1 MKRFISISLF
11 FLSFFK
17 QKPNFTCYRL
27 RRSFSSPSLV
37 FFLLPPSLFCFIF
50 PFRASPTRR
59 IELEIAAAPGE
70 RGGGGHNGRARKERG
85 RTNRKAKSRSNP
97 LPKSLP
103 LSSPLLDPR
112 ERASWPSPCS
122 PRIGSE
128 ERKKKR
134 RRKRKK
140 NSATCEF
147 RSRYLPISLFSILGS
162 LGVLIMRRT
171 LCRLS

>member
-1 MKRFISISLF
+1 MKRFSISLF

-17 QKPNFTCYRL
+17 QKPNFTCYR
-27 RRSFSSPSLV
+27 SFSSPSLV
-37 FFLLPPSLFCFIF
+37 FLLHPPTLFCFIF

-70 RGGGGHNGRARKERG
+70 RGGGRPQWKSEEGTRSRSN
-85 RTNRKAKSRSNP
+85 NRKAKSRSNP

-112 ERASWPSPCS
+112 ERASWPPPCS

-140 NSATCEF
+140 KVVRPASFDLATF
-147 RSRYLPISLFSILGS
+147 RYLFFLFW
-162 LGVLIMRRT
+162 VL
-171 LCRLS
+171 SVY

>member
-17 QKPNFTCYRL
+17 QKPNFTCY

-70 RGGGGHNGRARKERG
+70 RGGGRPQWRSKEGTRS
-85 RTNRKAKSRSNP
+85 RSNNRKAKSRSNP

-103 LSSPLLDPR
+103 LSSHLLDPR

-128 ERKKKR
+128 EKKKKR

-147 RSRYLPISLFSILGS
+147 RSRYLPISLFFILGS

>member
-1 MKRFISISLF
+1 MKRFSISLF

-59 IELEIAAAPGE
+59 IELEIAAAPRE
-70 RGGGGHNGRARKERG
+70 TGGRPQW
-85 RTNRKAKSRSNP
+85 KSEEGTRSN
-97 LPKSLP
+97 KSKSKEQIEPSSKISPSALP

-112 ERASWPSPCS
+112 ERASWPPPCS

-128 ERKKKR
+128 ERKKK
-134 RRKRKK
+134 KK
-140 NSATCEF
+140 EKKVVRPASFDLATF
-147 RSRYLPISLFSILGS
+147 RYLFFLFW
-162 LGVLIMRRT
+162 VL
-171 LCRLS
+171 SVY

>member
-11 FLSFFK
+11 FLSFK
-17 QKPNFTCYRL
+17 QKPNFTCY
-27 RRSFSSPSLV
+27 RSFSSPSLV
-37 FFLLPPSLFCFIF
+37 FFLLPPSLFCFVF

-85 RTNRKAKSRSNP
+85 RGRTIEKQRADRTLFQNLSLSP
-97 LPKSLP
+97 LPSLIP
-103 LSSPLLDPR
+103 ASALRGRPRALRQSDPKK
-112 ERASWPSPCS
+112 ERKK
-122 PRIGSE
+122 
-128 ERKKKR
+128 ERKKK
-134 RRKRKK
+134 KK

-147 RSRYLPISLFSILGS
+147 RSRYLPISLSSILGS

>member
-1 MKRFISISLF
+1 MKRFSISLF

-85 RTNRKAKSRSNP
+85 RGRTIEKQRADRTLFQNLSLSP
-97 LPKSLP
+97 LPSLIP
-103 LSSPLLDPR
+103 ASALRGRPRALRESDPKK
-112 ERASWPSPCS
+112 
-122 PRIGSE
+122 
-128 ERKKKR
+128 ERKKEEEKE
-134 RRKRKK
+134 KK
-140 NSATCEF
+140 IVRPASFDLATF
-147 RSRYLPISLFSILGS
+147 RYLFLLFW
-162 LGVLIMRRT
+162 VL
-171 LCRLS
+171 SVY